1 MFKNKLRFLAG
12 ACLVAAQAAA
22 DMTPYAGTPI
32 LPAPGLIPFMGVG
45 VLTSTGSTLNNS
57 DLKHQGL
64 AQTNPHYLHTLPAT
78 FSNQLK
84 ATRTGQAHDDG
95 VNAGRP
101 GTQLPF
107 STAGIRWGAANPGT
121 PGPPYSPPGKG
132 YVQSWEPMTQCIS
145 PACTK

>member
-107 STAGIRWGAANPGT
+107 STAGIR
-121 PGPPYSPPGKG
+121 
-132 YVQSWEPMTQCIS
+132 
-145 PACTK
+145 